1 MNELA
6 TDELSGSQKA
16 ALVLMNMDKAT
27 AAHVM
32 QQLSAAE
39 SEEIVAE
46 IMRLQRVDS
55 KVAESALIE
64 FHELTMQSSARTRGG
79 REVAVGL
86 LEASFGSEKA
96 AGVMS
101 RVASSMAGRAFE
113 FLDAAEPSQVALL
126 LDGELAQT
134 IAMVL
139 AHLRPE
145 QASGVLS
152 ALDPRT
158 RTDVAHCIATM
169 NSASPEAARI
179 IAETLRIRADAVV
192 TQKEGASEA
201 VGGVQPLVDII
212 NRSSVSTERALLEE
226 LEARDPDLAAE
237 VRARMLTFTD
247 IVKLESRDVQ
257 HVLRGV
263 DSAIIALAIK
273 GAPAAVE
280 EIIRGNLSERNREAL
295 DEELAIMGS
304 VRLSK
309 VEEARSEIV
318 RAIRDLEAEG
328 VITLQRSDEEYV
340 E

>member
-1 MNELA
+1 MSELA
-6 TDELSGSQKA
+6 TAELSGSQKA
-16 ALVLMNMDKAT
+16 AVVLMNMDQAT

-46 IMRLQRVDS
+46 IMRLQRVDPE
-55 KVAESALIE
+55 VAESALVE
-64 FHELTMQSSARTRGG
+64 FHELTMTSSARTRGG
-79 REVAVGL
+79 RDVAAGL

-101 RVASSMAGRAFE
+101 RVASSIAGRAFE
-113 FLDAAEPSQVALL
+113 FLDAAEPNQVALL
-126 LDGELAQT
+126 LDGELPQT

-152 ALDPRT
+152 GLDARI

-179 IAETLRIRADAVV
+179 IADTLRVRADAVV
-192 TQKEGASEA
+192 TQKSGSET

-212 NRSSVSTERALLEE
+212 NRSSVSTEKALLDE

-237 VRARMLTFTD
+237 VRSRMLTFND

-257 HVLRGV
+257 QVLRGM
-263 DSAIIALAIK
+263 DSATIALAIK
-273 GAPAAVE
+273 GAPANVE
-280 EIIRGNLSERNREAL
+280 EVIRANLSERNREAL
-295 DEELAIMGS
+295 DEELAVIGS
-304 VRLSK
+304 VRLSR

-328 VITLQRSDEEYV
+328 LISMQRSDEEYV